1 MADAGLFAATYTII
15 NSENDRFSILK
26 GKKEMKPLLIAYASH
41 SGSTREIAQFLC
53 AELSARSF
61 TVDTRPLTEISDITP
76 YEFIIA
82 GGLLYRFGWHPQI
95 IQFLEKNLAELQK
108 KRVALFVTGMHLVKT
123 PKCDQLSY
131 PIFIDPA
138 MENPVWARQ
147 KPGIFDG
154 GSTID
159 GYLRQALPVI
169 EQIKPVCLAFF
180 AGKLDLHTL
189 KLPEQMIMR
198 FLMLLTGM
206 KTGDYRNW
214 DVLQTWGQRL
224 FSGN

>member
-1 MADAGLFAATYTII
+1 
-15 NSENDRFSILK
+15 
-26 GKKEMKPLLIAYASH
+26 MKRLLITFASH
-41 SGSTREIAQFLC
+41 SGSTQEIAQFLS
-53 AELSARSF
+53 AELSARGF
-61 TVDTRPLTEISDITP
+61 AVDVKPLANVTDLMP

-82 GGLLYRFGWHPQI
+82 GGLLYRFGWHPDI
-95 IQFLEKNLAELQK
+95 VKFLEKNLPVLQK
-108 KRVALFVTGMHLVKT
+108 KQVALFVTGMHLVKT

-131 PIFIDPA
+131 PVFIDPSMA
-138 MENPVWARQ
+138 NPVWSRRQ
-147 KPGIFDG
+147 PTIFDG

-169 EQIKPVCLAFF
+169 EQIKPVCLGFF

-198 FLMLLTGM
+198 ILMLLTGM

-214 DVLQTWGQRL
+214 DVLRAWGQRL
-224 FSGN
+224 FSGAQ